1 MDWRSLPRAPESGS
15 HVCALGD
22 VPFVGTLGVDI
33 QGFPLLVVRTE
44 QGLYAYFNA
53 CPHQYL
59 PLDWRA
65 KDILSADASQLLCS
79 NHSAGFDVS
88 TGEGVSGHAQ
98 GCALHSIPIRVE
110 GDTLLIGP

>member
-15 HVCALGD
+15 FVCALDD
-22 VPFVGTLGVDI
+22 VPVVGILGVEI
-33 QGFPLLVVRTE
+33 EGFPLLIVRTE
-44 QGLYAYFNA
+44 QGLYGYYNA

-65 KDILSADASQLLCS
+65 KDILSADATQLLCS

-88 TGEGVSGHAQ
+88 TGEGLSGHAQ
-98 GCALHSIPIRVE
+98 GCALSSVPIILK
-110 GDTLLIGP
+110 GDFILIAP